1 MPHLYLWIFYSF
13 LIFFRLR
20 LEAAEVDRQLEV
32 AQQESR
38 RLEGVLQQREDEV
51 QRLRERVAAQRAR
64 RHQREQQ
71 QPEQSQQSEQ
81 PQQPQQPQQ
90 SQPQTRQ
97 QRRQQQ
103 HQQVDFRKVKKQNSL
118 KTVFYEK

>member
-1 MPHLYLWIFYSF
+1 MDFYSF
-13 LIFFRLR
+13 LIYFRLR

-71 QPEQSQQSEQ
+71 QPEQSRQSDQSEQ
-81 PQQPQQPQQ
+81 SQQQPQQ

-103 HQQVDFRKVKKQNSL
+103 HQQVDFRKVKKLNSH
-118 KTVFYEK
+118 